1 MALVTSGEISMGG
14 NATSGSL
21 NRSINIELSRA
32 AGATSNLNETA
43 LRTLAGIPTSGSTIS
58 LASFYN
64 KSSITIS
71 LSSVTS
77 NEPFEAQAIA
87 TFEPVEVVL
96 DFAANGTWL
105 AIYSFGTPSGNWAT
119 PTTIGIG
126 SSYWIRFTRTSFSG
140 SLGGNTATPSTGWLQ
155 LSGAGISVY
164 NAGGGAD
171 AIASAEY
178 TIEIATD
185 SGGSNIVASATFI
198 TLRALAFGV

>member
-1 MALVTSGEISMGG
+1 MALVTNGEISIGG
-14 NATSGSL
+14 NATSGGR

-87 TFEPVEVVL
+87 TGEPVEVVL

-119 PTTIGIG
+119 PTTTGIG

-140 SLGGNTATPSTGWLQ
+140 SFGGNTATPSTGWLQ
-155 LSGAGISVY
+155 LSGNPGISVY
-164 NAGGGAD
+164 NAGSE
-171 AIASAEY
+171 AIATAEY

-185 SGGSNIVASATFI
+185 SGGSNIIATATFI
-198 TLRALAFGV
+198 TLSALAFGV